1 MLGIEDL
8 VGALG
13 LRIALAEV
21 VAAVV
26 AAVGG
31 NVAVDPASAVA
42 VAGTAVVAAS
52 AVFVVPATVAAFV
65 FAAGSSVQAVGVG
78 VVGLFAVADAD
89 QPIAVVAAE
98 LVAVLVAVEY
108 AAVAAGLVVAAA
120 AAAAAA
126 AELVMTAA
134 EAGAWRRG
142 VIFST
147 NGEKRVGVRQKI
159 VLCKDQCPVLVYY
172 NMMQ

>member
-126 AELVMTAA
+126 ELVMTAA